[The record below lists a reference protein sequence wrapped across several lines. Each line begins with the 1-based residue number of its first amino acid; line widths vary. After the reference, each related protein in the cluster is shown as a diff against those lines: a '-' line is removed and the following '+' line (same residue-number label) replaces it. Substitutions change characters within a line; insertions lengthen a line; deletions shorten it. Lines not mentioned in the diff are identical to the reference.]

1 MGTQREE
8 RHPPRMAT
16 RPLEA
21 GHDQRLPVP
30 DRIRGVNA
38 RQQDRRRLFRFLAAS
53 PLLAGAWA
61 QSGPALE
68 TVEAAISLMDFEE
81 AARRVL
87 PPAHWGYMAS
97 GVDDDATLK
106 ANREGFARFGLRPR
120 RLVDVSRIDLTTEV
134 FGATWDA
141 PLFLCPVGGQ
151 RMFHR
156 EGEVAVARAA
166 GAKKTVQMLS
176 TATSAT
182 LEEVVKARG
191 TAPWY
196 QMYMPTRWDG
206 TERLIRRV
214 EAAGCPVLVWTI
226 DLLGGRNMETAE
238 RSRRSDTRDC
248 SACHT
253 AARGGRSIDQL
264 PMLSGIEGGMNPSA
278 ANWEF
283 IARLRTLTNLRLVLK
298 GIETAEDARLAREH
312 GVDGIVVS
320 NHGGR
325 ALETGRS
332 TIEALGE
339 CVDAVGGRLPVLIDG
354 GFRRGTDVFKALALG
369 ARAVGI
375 GRPYVWAL
383 SAFGQPGVERVIDLL
398 RAELHLT
405 MRQCGTPTVKHMTPA
420 FVTDARTR

>member
-1 MGTQREE
+1 MPHRREF
-8 RHPPRMAT
+8 
-16 RPLEA
+16 L
-21 GHDQRLPVP
+21 
-30 DRIRGVNA
+30 
-38 RQQDRRRLFRFLAAS
+38 RFLAAS

-61 QSGPALE
+61 QAGFTLDSADQ
-68 TVEAAISLMDFEE
+68 AISLMDFED

-87 PPAHWGYMAS
+87 SPAHWGYMAS
-97 GVDDDATLK
+97 GVDDDLTLK
-106 ANREGFARFGLRPR
+106 ANRDGFSRFALRPR
-120 RLVDVSRIDLTTEV
+120 RLVDVSRIDTSIEV
-134 FGATWDA
+134 FGARWET

-156 EGEVAVARAA
+156 DGETAVARAA
-166 GAKKTVQMLS
+166 GAKNTVQILS

-196 QMYMPTRWDG
+196 QLYMPTRWDG
-206 TERLIRRV
+206 TERLVRRV

-226 DLLGGRNMETAE
+226 DLLGGRNLETAE
-238 RSRRSDTRDC
+238 RSRRADTGDC
-248 SACHT
+248 TACHGT
-253 AARGGRSIDQL
+253 ARGGRAIDAL
-264 PMLSGIEGGMNPSA
+264 PMLSGIQGGMNPSA

-283 IARLRTLTNLRLVLK
+283 IARLRKLTTLRLVLK

-312 GVDGIVVS
+312 GVDAIIVS

-339 CVDAVGGRLPVLIDG
+339 VVDAVGGRIPVLVDG

-375 GRPYVWAL
+375 GRPYVWGL
-383 SAFGQPGVERVIDLL
+383 SAFGEQGVERVLDILT
-398 RAELHLT
+398 AELQMT
-405 MRQCGTPTVKHMTPA
+405 MRQCGTPTVRQITRAH
-420 FVTDARTR
+420 VTR